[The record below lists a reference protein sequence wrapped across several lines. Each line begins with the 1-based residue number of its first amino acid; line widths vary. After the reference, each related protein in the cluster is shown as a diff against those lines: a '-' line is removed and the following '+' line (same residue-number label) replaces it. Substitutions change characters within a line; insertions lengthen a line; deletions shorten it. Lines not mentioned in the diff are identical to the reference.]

1 MKEKYDNALENLVTS
16 SQVTEDEA
24 TAYREKLFKEVDTL
38 EKKLEKQKQRQEQ
51 SLHDRL
57 TLLKKKKLQE
67 KVLITSILAFMLA
80 KLDSGSLSCV
90 GTFIHRKLHYFSCN

>member
-1 MKEKYDNALENLVTS
+1 MLKTMKEKYDDALENLVTS

-38 EKKLEKQKQRQEQ
+38 DKKLEKQKHRQEQ

-67 KVLITSILAFMLA
+67 KV
-80 KLDSGSLSCV
+80 GSV
-90 GTFIHRKLHYFSCN
+90 I